1 MKIIWNLCYL
11 FNEKKKK
18 LNKEDVNDVAS
29 GNSNRDLWKAIC
41 YKLSNE
47 VYIMIF
53 LILSLLYKYYF
64 NMPVNILINDILLLG

>member
-1 MKIIWNLCYL
+1 MK
-11 FNEKKKK
+11 KKKK
-18 LNKEDVNDVAS
+18 LDKEDVNDVAS
-29 GNSNRDLWKAIC
+29 GNRNRDLWKAIC

-53 LILSLLYKYYF
+53 LILSILYKYYF